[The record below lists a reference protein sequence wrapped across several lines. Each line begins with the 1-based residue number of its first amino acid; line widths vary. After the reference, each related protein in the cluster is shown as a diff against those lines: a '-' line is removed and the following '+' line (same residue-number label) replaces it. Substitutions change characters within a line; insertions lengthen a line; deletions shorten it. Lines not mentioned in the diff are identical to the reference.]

1 MNFREDIQGLRALA
15 VLSVVIY
22 HISPFHLPGGFIG
35 VDIFFVIS
43 GYLIIGQIYKKV
55 LENRFA
61 FKEFYVKRFKRLFPA
76 YFATV
81 AISSVFAFIYFLPG
95 EFTNYSWSL
104 ISSCLYI
111 SNFYFYTKSGYFD
124 TELQGS
130 PLLHTWS
137 LSVEEQFYALVPILL
152 VVCYKFFKKKSVL
165 ALILVAAISFLLCIY
180 FSRTDISFAFF
191 SSVTRFWQFIL
202 GGLVSIYAH
211 QLTKQKAVSEVV
223 SIMSIVTLVACC
235 FLMSHDDFPGIKAI
249 IPTLAT
255 TLVLAFGKSS
265 YYTYKLLAIR
275 PAKFFGDISYSL
287 YLWHWPVIIFYIL
300 HFERDLTAKD
310 KVIVFVLSTALGIL
324 SYYFIEE
331 RFRRGKQS
339 SASTIFRVAALSCA
353 ICAASFAL
361 IQVNESRF
369 TDQQRSY
376 EQFMLN
382 YKADNFRS
390 GTCFLTKKHPDIS
403 FYQKKL
409 CLTQSDTKENIVLL
423 GDSHAAHWY
432 SAINNAIDNDKQTL
446 SQITASGCKPTIEYK
461 GEKRCTEL
469 MRWAINDILYFEN
482 YDSVVISARWKMSD
496 LKPLLKTIEKFQSRG
511 MKVLVLGPIVEYT
524 QPLPRLLAQTNTE
537 KKLIN
542 SSMYGS
548 ISKIDTKFNNALTTE
563 GVEYYSV
570 LKSICEDKSHCI
582 TLHQNEPIQF
592 DYGHLTSKGAE
603 LVLPQLGL
611 FQNME

>member
-1 MNFREDIQGLRALA
+1 MKFREDIQGLRALA

-43 GYLIIGQIYKKV
+43 GYLIIGQIYKKI

-76 YFATV
+76 YFATI
-81 AISSVFAFIYFLPG
+81 AISSIFAFIYFLPG
-95 EFTNYSWSL
+95 EFQNYTWSL

-165 ALILVAAISFLLCIY
+165 ALILVAVISFLLCIY

-211 QLTKQKAVSEVV
+211 QLIKQKAMSEVV
-223 SIMSIVTLVACC
+223 SIMSLVTLVACC

-300 HFERDLTAKD
+300 HFERDLTAID
-310 KVIVFVLSTALGIL
+310 KVVVFGVSTILGIV

-331 RFRRGKQS
+331 RFRK
-339 SASTIFRVAALSCA
+339 SADKKSNTIINVAALSSA
-353 ICAASFAL
+353 ICAAVFAL
-361 IQVNESRF
+361 VQVNDFRF
-369 TDQQRSY
+369 TDEQRDY
-376 EQFMLN
+376 EQFMFDYN
-382 YKADNFRS
+382 TDDFRP
-390 GTCFLTKKHPDIS
+390 GVCFLTKQYPDIS
-403 FYQKKL
+403 FYKKNI
-409 CLTQSDTKENIVLL
+409 CLTDKATKENIVLL

-432 SAINNAIDNDKQTL
+432 SAMNSVIDNDTQTL
-446 SQITASGCKPTIEYK
+446 SQITASGCKPTSDYK
-461 GEKRCTEL
+461 GEERCTEL
-469 MRWAINDILYFEN
+469 MKWAIDDVLYSDR
-482 YDSVVISARWKMSD
+482 YDKVFISARWKMKD
-496 LKPLLKTIEKFQSRG
+496 LNPLLKTVDKLIARG
-511 MKVLVLGPIVEYT
+511 LEVIVLGPIVEYS
-524 QPLPRLLAQTNTE
+524 QSLPRILAQPSAE
-537 KKLIN
+537 ERLVASRKY
-542 SSMYGS
+542 SS
-548 ISKIDTKFNNALTTE
+548 IIKIDAKFSAALA
-563 GVEYYSV
+563 GSGAGYYSII
-570 LKSICEDKSHCI
+570 KSMCVDSKNCI
-582 TLHQNEPIQF
+582 TVHNNEPIQF

-603 LVLPQLGL
+603 LILLRSEA
-611 FQNME
+611 F